1 MAACWRIPRRR
12 WNGPF
17 ASWNSP
23 WPKRKGNKR
32 MSHRVG
38 LDQASVVEGAVK
50 LVDEE
55 GIEQLTLGRLAERLG
70 VRTPSLYNHVAGL
83 PGLKHE
89 LMLYCLHDLLDRILH
104 ATVGKS
110 RAEAIFALADA
121 YRAYAREAPGRYAL
135 TVQAPD
141 PGDQEVQA
149 LAQQLVDVVR
159 AVLAPYRLS
168 EEEAIHAIR
177 SLRSIV
183 HGFISLEVAGGFGV
197 PGDPDA
203 SFPWLVNPFFT
214 GLCPPRRKA
223 KNDDN
228 LSISAAIFL
237 ITLVVEC
244 AA

>member
-1 MAACWRIPRRR
+1 MATCWRIPRRLC
-12 WNGPF
+12 NVLF
-17 ASWNSP
+17 VSWNSP

-38 LDQASVVEGAVK
+38 LDQASVVEAAVK
-50 LVDEE
+50 LVDAE

-110 RAEAIFALADA
+110 RAEAIFALANA

-135 TVQAPD
+135 TLQAPD

-149 LAQQLVDVVR
+149 IAQEIVDVLR

-183 HGFISLEVAGGFGV
+183 HGFISLEVAGGFGMPV
-197 PGDPDA
+197 ELDPRF
-203 SFPWLVNPFFT
+203 SWL
-214 GLCPPRRKA
+214 L
-223 KNDDN
+223 N
-228 LSISAAIFL
+228 LFIR
-237 ITLVVEC
+237 VVCSSMIGGQEPVATKQFSC
-244 AA
+244 